1 MKCKFFFDKK
11 RLNRSGPGKVY
22 RWLKIKTFRRTNAAF
37 IIFESMHILTKN
49 LVNKIYVETWQLQKQ
64 QLTACS
70 VMKAYS
76 NLQTMW

>member
-22 RWLKIKTFRRTNAAF
+22 RWLKIKTF
-37 IIFESMHILTKN
+37 IIFESMQSMHILTKN

-76 NLQTMW
+76 NLQTMG